1 MKQNDLKN
9 MAIEM
14 RHKIINISHD
24 CGHSTHVG
32 GALSMV
38 ELMTVLFGHV
48 LKFDADN
55 PHWDDRDRFILS
67 KGHGVL
73 GYYPALLLSGII
85 SEETFNT
92 FMTNGTD
99 LISHPVMN
107 LDLGIE
113 SSNGSLGQGISMA
126 VGISLAAKK
135 KNKSYHTYALI
146 GDGEANEGSVWEAA
160 MLAPH
165 LCLNNL
171 TILVDYNRM
180 QNDGAGKDIINI
192 ENMPERFKAFGWH
205 TIEVDGHNINEII
218 DAFQDSSNV
227 DKPKAIVAHT
237 IKGKGVPFMENEK
250 SWHHNRVN
258 KANYDLAI
266 EALGSAK

>member
-1 MKQNDLKN
+1 MKQKDLEN
-9 MAIEM
+9 MALEM
-14 RHKIINISHD
+14 RRKIIDISHN

-38 ELMTVLFGHV
+38 ELMAVLYGHV
-48 LKFDADN
+48 LNFDVKT
-55 PHWDDRDRFILS
+55 PRWDDRDRFILS

-92 FMTNGTD
+92 FMTDGTD
-99 LISHPVMN
+99 LIAHPVMN

-126 VGISLAAKK
+126 VGIALAAKK
-135 KNKSYHTYALI
+135 KNKQFHTYTLI

-165 LCLNNL
+165 LELDNL

-180 QNDGAGKDIINI
+180 QNDGAGKEIINI
-192 ENMPERFKAFGWH
+192 ENLPERFKVFGWH
-205 TIEVDGHNINEII
+205 MIEVDGHNINEIV
-218 DAFQDSSNV
+218 DAFQDRSNV
-227 DKPKAIVAHT
+227 KKPKAIVAHT

-258 KANYDLAI
+258 KKSYDLAM
-266 EALGSAK
+266 EALGGTQ